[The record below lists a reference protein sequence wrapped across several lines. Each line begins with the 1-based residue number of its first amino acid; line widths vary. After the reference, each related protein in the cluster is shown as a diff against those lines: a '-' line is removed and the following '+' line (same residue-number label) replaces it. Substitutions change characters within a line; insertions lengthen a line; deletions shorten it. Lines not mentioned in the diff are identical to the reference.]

1 MSMAQMM
8 QEPQGLL
15 SAQAGQNMM
24 AGQGPEP
31 EEEPSEELNL
41 DDPSY
46 QMALEEARSRLY
58 SKEVAEGLAR
68 ALLSAPDVAT
78 GIADQTKAL
87 LEATDELTQNTVPDE
102 LYMMLGI
109 ELMSDV
115 AEMAEAAGMTVT
127 GTDLVKAMRQFMLG
141 VIEDLG
147 GDVNDLNAAMSQI
160 DPQQAGG
167 MLDQLR
173 TQNG

>member
-1 MSMAQMM
+1 MADMM
-8 QEPQGLL
+8 QAPGLL
-15 SAQAGQNMM
+15 AAQAGPNQRM
-24 AGQGPEP
+24 GQP
-31 EEEPSEELNL
+31 EEEIDESIDL

-46 QMALEEARSRLY
+46 QQALQEARSRLY

-68 ALLSAPDVAT
+68 ALMSAPDVAT

-87 LEATDELTQNTVPDE
+87 LEATDELTQGTVPDE

-109 ELMSDV
+109 ELMGDV
-115 AEMAEAAGMTVT
+115 GEMAEAAGMTVT
-127 GTDLVKAMRQFMLG
+127 GADLVKAMRQFMLA
-141 VIEDLG
+141 VIEDMG

-173 TQNG
+173 TEDV

>member
-8 QEPQGLL
+8 QAPQGLL
-15 SAQAGQNMM
+15 AAEAGPNLPVEMEDPQA
-24 AGQGPEP
+24 E
-31 EEEPSEELNL
+31 SEEVNL
-41 DDPSY
+41 DDPAY
-46 QMALEEARSRLY
+46 KAALKEARSRLY
-58 SKEVAEGLAR
+58 SKEVAEGLAKS
-68 ALLSAPDVAT
+68 LLYAPDVAT

-87 LEATDELTQNTVPDE
+87 LEATDQLTEGTVPDE

-109 ELMSDV
+109 ELMGDV
-115 AEMAEAAGMTVT
+115 AEMAEAAGLSVT

-173 TQNG
+173 TQDV